1 MGRRSRRRHT
11 AKTGDK
17 GIYKQRLV
25 SAQPSAA
32 AEEDLIYD
40 KVDQFHQQQDEIRL
54 SRLSSHTNDD
64 DDDDEDDIDKQ
75 EAVMDLG
82 IGGDDDD
89 DDTDEDTDDDSS
101 SDESK
106 GADKARKQTLE
117 PFSDDDDDDEE
128 EMDLSSDDDDD
139 NDANHNTSR
148 VVRDWGRSKKDY
160 YHGDTADLEIG
171 QEQED
176 ALLEEEAAKELQAAR
191 YEQMKEEDFAL
202 SSDDDDK
209 DDDDKET
216 DKVEWKQARR
226 HVHKLSRAEKSKL
239 LDRQHPELLPLV
251 THFTT
256 VLRTFQTET
265 NVVTQALLEQ
275 EEGNAEVRDVLF
287 VRSVSA

>member
-117 PFSDDDDDDEE
+117 PFSDDDEEE